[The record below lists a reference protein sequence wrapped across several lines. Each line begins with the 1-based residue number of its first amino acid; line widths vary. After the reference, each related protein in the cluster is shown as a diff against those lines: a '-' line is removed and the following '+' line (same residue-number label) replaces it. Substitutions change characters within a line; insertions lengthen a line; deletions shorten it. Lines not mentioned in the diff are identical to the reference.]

1 MTVTLLCLAFPALL
15 IYAAWSDVRS
25 MTINNWVSVVLAAAF
40 VPAAAASGMS
50 LQQFGSHLGFAALA
64 LLIGAVLFYLNVF
77 GGGDAE
83 VIAAASI
90 WMGFAGAGRFFFLMA
105 VCGGLL
111 AIALIVL
118 RRIRITAPPAWAHKL
133 LSPTE
138 GAPYAVAIC
147 GGALLA
153 APASPVLAA
162 ALTGFGVSGA
172 AV

>member
-1 MTVTLLCLAFPALL
+1 
-15 IYAAWSDVRS
+15 
-25 MTINNWVSVVLAAAF
+25 
-40 VPAAAASGMS
+40 
-50 LQQFGSHLGFAALA
+50 
-64 LLIGAVLFYLNVF
+64 VF